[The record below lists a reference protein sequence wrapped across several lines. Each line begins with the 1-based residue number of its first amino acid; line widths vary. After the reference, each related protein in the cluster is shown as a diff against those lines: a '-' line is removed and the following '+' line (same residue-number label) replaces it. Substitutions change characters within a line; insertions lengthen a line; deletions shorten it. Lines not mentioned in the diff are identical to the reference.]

1 MDRKTIRIKDIALK
15 AKVSPGTVDRVI
27 HNRGRVAEKVRI
39 RIQKIIDESNYEP
52 NLMARALGSKKQ
64 YRFAALIPDHEV
76 DAYWLAPKTGIEKAA
91 AELKQFGVSVQQF
104 IFNPYDAGD
113 FIAKAEELTVT
124 RPDGVFLSPIFYHET
139 LPLFARWKEASIP
152 FVLFNTEISDHGPL
166 SYIGQD
172 SYQSGKL
179 VGKLM
184 HYGQSEPCAIL
195 IAHIDEKID
204 NAAHLL
210 KKEEGLRD
218 YFSQHGQAFRIATT
232 ELDSSDPESF
242 NARLNEAIDALT
254 DLRHIFVT
262 TSKAHLVAA
271 ELERN
276 QRDDI
281 RIIGYD
287 LVPANLHYLEK
298 GSIGFLI
305 NQNPQRQGYLG
316 IRQLADFLVFRKT
329 VPKLKF
335 LPLDVITIE
344 NLRYYLE
351 EDVRTTADE
360 LL

>member
-27 HNRGRVAEKVRI
+27 HNRGKVAEKVRI

-64 YRFAALIPDHEV
+64 YRFAALIPDHQV
-76 DAYWLAPKTGIEKAA
+76 DSYWLAPKTGIEKAA
-91 AELKQFGVSVQQF
+91 SELKQFGVSVQPF
-104 IFNPYDAGD
+104 IFNPYDAKD
-113 FIAKAEELTVT
+113 FIKKAEELTSAG
-124 RPDGVFLSPIFYHET
+124 PDGIFLSPIFYHEV
-139 LPLFARWKEASIP
+139 LPFLAQWHDASVP

-179 VGKLM
+179 AGKLM
-184 HYGQSEPCAIL
+184 HYGQSEPCSVL
-195 IAHIDEKID
+195 IVHIDEKID

-218 YFSQHGQAFRIATT
+218 YFSEQSEIFGITT
-232 ELDSSDPESF
+232 IELDSAEPESF
-242 NARLNEAIDALT
+242 NARLAQAVDSVA

-271 ELERN
+271 ELERRQLN
-276 QRDDI
+276 DI

-305 NQNPQRQGYLG
+305 NQNPERQGYLG

-329 VPKLKF
+329 VSKTKF
-335 LPLDVITIE
+335 LPLDIITLE

-351 EDVRTTADE
+351 EDVKTTAE
-360 LL
+360 KLV